1 MPTRAIRLPADERKR
16 RIIESARGV
25 FAASNYWKVSIA
37 DLARAAGV
45 SEPALYR
52 YFPSKKEIFLST
64 IKTTAPK
71 LLDSWQRVA
80 EEVDD
85 PLETLWSIGV
95 GYYDHLKSRSA
106 VMKLQ
111 FQALVEADAPDIRK
125 ALHENF
131 SSFVDFFAEIME
143 DGKARGQ
150 VRDDVDV
157 RAGAWHFLGMGLT
170 LDTMHLLDFDGA
182 ITRQR
187 VETWVRFLID
197 SLRAEK
203 PEGRLQPVGAAVP
216 YDHLPSVPASV
227 EGMMI
232 PDRPAS

>member
-1 MPTRAIRLPADERKR
+1 MRARRLPAEERKK

-25 FAASNYWKVSIA
+25 FAASNYWKVSTA
-37 DLARAAGV
+37 DLARAADI

-52 YFPSKKEIFLST
+52 YFPSKRDLFLST

-71 LLDSWQRVA
+71 LIDSWQRIA

-111 FQALVEADAPDIRK
+111 FQALVEADDPDIRK
-125 ALHENF
+125 ALQENF
-131 SSFVDFFAEIME
+131 SSFVDFFAEILE
-143 DGKARGQ
+143 DGKTRGQ
-150 VRDDVDV
+150 VRNDVDV
-157 RAGAWHFLGMGLT
+157 RACAWHFLGMGLT
-170 LDTMHLLDFDGA
+170 LDTMHLLDFDGVV
-182 ITRQR
+182 TRQR

-197 SLRAEK
+197 SLRADK
-203 PEGRLQPVGAAVP
+203 PEGRLQPVGVAVP
-216 YDHLPSVPASV
+216 YDHLPSVPSSV
-227 EGMMI
+227 EGMMMS
-232 PDRPAS
+232 DRPAL